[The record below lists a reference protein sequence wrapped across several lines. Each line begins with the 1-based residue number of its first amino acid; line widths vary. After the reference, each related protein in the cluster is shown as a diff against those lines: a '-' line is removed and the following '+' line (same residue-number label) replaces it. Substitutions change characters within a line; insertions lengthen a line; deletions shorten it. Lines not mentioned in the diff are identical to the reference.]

1 MLPAVSLVNT
11 CWDQVVMGLLLEKMA
26 LLAAWKF
33 TEECFSL
40 ALLAEWKYD
49 QRVLLTGALGC
60 RKV

>member
-1 MLPAVSLVNT
+1 
-11 CWDQVVMGLLLEKMA
+11 MGLLLEKMA